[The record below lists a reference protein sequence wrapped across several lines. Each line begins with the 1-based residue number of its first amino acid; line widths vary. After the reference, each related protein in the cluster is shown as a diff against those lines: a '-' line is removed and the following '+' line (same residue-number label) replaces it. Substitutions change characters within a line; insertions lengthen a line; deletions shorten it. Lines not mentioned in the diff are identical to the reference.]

1 VPENRGEMSV
11 LKRLKKG
18 GSVALSKIA
27 IIGIGATEQ
36 GEIPGQSANELAARA
51 AAKAIEDAGIDK
63 SQIDGLVTCKPPM
76 SPAKVGTDEDIGQLL
91 GMNPAFA
98 STLEYGP
105 CVFSLHLAAAAIQAG
120 LAHTILLT
128 YGTNLRSAGANFG
141 GGTRDWLTLA
151 GLVHIAGPAA
161 MAARRHMHLYG
172 TTEEQLGWVSVA
184 QREWAQ
190 HNPIAIFR
198 DPMSIEDYLAS
209 SYVVEPLRRPDLTM
223 ISDGGAAAI
232 ITTAERAK
240 DFKKTPVYIQ
250 SMAQQSAMRSDQNPD
265 KLMRPWIKD
274 IADRVY
280 AQAGLGPR
288 DMDLVYL
295 QDATS
300 VWVLQML
307 EWYGFCGVGEG
318 GPFLADGHTRPGGSL
333 PVNTNGGQL
342 SECYMW
348 NWMHMYEAVR
358 QLRKECGTRQIAK
371 SDVALLAQTHDFY
384 KGAASIL
391 STHAG

>member
-1 VPENRGEMSV
+1 VT
-11 LKRLKKG
+11 LAKT
-18 GSVALSKIA
+18 A
-27 IIGIGATEQ
+27 IVGIGATEQ
-36 GEIPGQSANELAARA
+36 GEIPGQSADHIAARA
-51 AAKAIEDAGIDK
+51 AVKALEDAGIDK
-63 SQIDGLVTCKPPM
+63 SQIDGLVTCRPPM
-76 SPAKVGTDEDIGQLL
+76 APGKVGTDEDIGQLL
-91 GMNPAFA
+91 GVNPAFT

-105 CVFSLHLAAAAIQAG
+105 CAFSLHVAAGAISAG
-120 LAHTILLT
+120 LCHTVLLT
-128 YGTNLRSAGANFG
+128 YGTNLRSAGASFG

-190 HNPIAIFR
+190 NNPIAIFR
-198 DPMSIEDYLAS
+198 DPMSIDDYMAS
-209 SYVVEPLRRPDLTM
+209 PYVVEPLRRPDLTM
-223 ISDGGAAAI
+223 ISDGGCAVVL
-232 ITTAERAK
+232 TSAERAK
-240 DFKKTPVYIQ
+240 DFKKAPVYLL
-250 SMAQQSAMRSDQNPD
+250 SMAQQSAMRSDQNVD
-265 KLMRPWIKD
+265 KLMRPWLKD
-274 IADRVY
+274 IGDNVFAR
-280 AQAGLGPR
+280 AGLGPR

-307 EWYGFCGVGEG
+307 EWFGFCGVGEG
-318 GPFLADGHTRPGGSL
+318 GPFLAEGHTRPGGSL

-348 NWMHMYEAVR
+348 NWMHLYEAVR
-358 QLRKECGTRQIAK
+358 QLRKECGSRQVP
-371 SDVALLAQTHDFY
+371 DVEVALHAQTHDFY
-384 KGAASIL
+384 KGAATIL

>member
-1 VPENRGEMSV
+1 VT
-11 LKRLKKG
+11 LAKT
-18 GSVALSKIA
+18 A
-27 IIGIGATEQ
+27 IVGIGATEQ
-36 GEIPGQSANELAARA
+36 GEIPGQSADHIAARA
-51 AAKAIEDAGIDK
+51 AVKALEDAGIDK
-63 SQIDGLVTCKPPM
+63 SQIDGLVTCRPPM
-76 SPAKVGTDEDIGQLL
+76 APGKVGTDEDIGQLL
-91 GMNPAFA
+91 GVNPAFT

-105 CVFSLHLAAAAIQAG
+105 CAFSLHVAAGAINAG
-120 LAHTILLT
+120 LCHTVLLT
-128 YGTNLRSAGANFG
+128 YGTNLRSAGASFG

-190 HNPIAIFR
+190 NNPIAIFR
-198 DPMSIEDYLAS
+198 DPMSIDDYMAS
-209 SYVVEPLRRPDLTM
+209 PYVVEPLRRPDLTM
-223 ISDGGAAAI
+223 ISDGGCAVVL
-232 ITTAERAK
+232 TSAERAK
-240 DFKKTPVYIQ
+240 DFKKAPVYLL
-250 SMAQQSAMRSDQNPD
+250 SMAQQSAMRSDQNVD
-265 KLMRPWIKD
+265 KLMRPWLKD
-274 IADRVY
+274 IGDNVFAR
-280 AQAGLGPR
+280 AGLGPR

-307 EWYGFCGVGEG
+307 EWFGFCGVGEG
-318 GPFLADGHTRPGGSL
+318 GPFLAEGHTRPGGSL

-348 NWMHMYEAVR
+348 NWMHLYEAVR
-358 QLRKECGTRQIAK
+358 QLRKECGSRQVP
-371 SDVALLAQTHDFY
+371 DVEVALHAQTHDFY
-384 KGAASIL
+384 KGAATIL

>member
-1 VPENRGEMSV
+1 MT
-11 LKRLKKG
+11 LAKT
-18 GSVALSKIA
+18 A
-27 IIGIGATEQ
+27 IVGIGATEQ
-36 GEIPGQSANELAARA
+36 GEIPGQSADHIAARA
-51 AAKAIEDAGIDK
+51 AVKALEDAGIDK
-63 SQIDGLVTCKPPM
+63 SQIDGLVTCRPPM
-76 SPAKVGTDEDIGQLL
+76 APGKVGTDEDIGQLL
-91 GMNPAFA
+91 GVNPAFT

-105 CVFSLHLAAAAIQAG
+105 CAFSLHVAAGAISAG
-120 LAHTILLT
+120 LCHTVLLT
-128 YGTNLRSAGANFG
+128 YGTNLRSAGASFG

-190 HNPIAIFR
+190 NNPIAIFR
-198 DPMSIEDYLAS
+198 DPMSIDDYMAS
-209 SYVVEPLRRPDLTM
+209 PYVVEPLRRPDLTM
-223 ISDGGAAAI
+223 ISDGGCAVVL
-232 ITTAERAK
+232 TSAERAK
-240 DFKKTPVYIQ
+240 DFKKAPVYLL
-250 SMAQQSAMRSDQNPD
+250 SMAQQSAMRSDQNVD
-265 KLMRPWIKD
+265 KLMRPWLKD
-274 IADRVY
+274 IGDNVFAR
-280 AQAGLGPR
+280 AGLGPR

-307 EWYGFCGVGEG
+307 EWFGFCGVGEG
-318 GPFLADGHTRPGGSL
+318 GPFLAEGHTRPGGSL

-348 NWMHMYEAVR
+348 NWMHLYEAVR
-358 QLRKECGTRQIAK
+358 QLRKECGSRQVP
-371 SDVALLAQTHDFY
+371 DVEVALHAQTHDFY
-384 KGAASIL
+384 KGAATIL

>member
-1 VPENRGEMSV
+1 M
-11 LKRLKKG
+11 
-18 GSVALSKIA
+18 ALAKTA
-27 IIGIGATEQ
+27 IVGIGATEQ
-36 GEIPGQSANELAARA
+36 GEIPGQSADHIAARA
-51 AAKAIEDAGIDK
+51 AVQALADAGIDK
-63 SQIDGLVTCKPPM
+63 SQIDGLVTCRPPM
-76 SPAKVGTDEDIGQLL
+76 APGKVGTDEDIGQLL
-91 GMNPAFA
+91 GINPAFA
-98 STLEYGP
+98 STLEYGA
-105 CVFSLHLAAAAIQAG
+105 CAFSLHLAAAAIGAG

-128 YGTNLRSAGANFG
+128 YGTNLRSAGASFG

-184 QREWAQ
+184 QREWAKD
-190 HNPIAIFR
+190 NPIAIFR
-198 DPMSIEDYLAS
+198 EPMSIGDYLAS
-209 SYVVEPLRRPDLTM
+209 PYVVEPLRRPDLTM
-223 ISDGGAAAI
+223 ISDGGTAVI
-232 ITTAERAK
+232 LTSAERAK
-240 DFKKTPVYIQ
+240 DFKRAPVYLLA
-250 SMAQQSAMRSDQNPD
+250 MAQQSAMRSDQNQD

-280 AQAGLGPR
+280 GQAGLGPR

-307 EWYGFCGVGEG
+307 EWYGFCGVGEA
-318 GPFLADGHTRPGGSL
+318 GPFLQAGHTRPDGSL

-348 NWMHMYEAVR
+348 NWMHLYEAVR
-358 QLRKECGTRQIAK
+358 QLRKECGARQIA
-371 SDVALLAQTHDFY
+371 DVEVALHAQTHDFY
-384 KGAASIL
+384 KGAATIL

>member
-1 VPENRGEMSV
+1 VT
-11 LKRLKKG
+11 LAKT
-18 GSVALSKIA
+18 A
-27 IIGIGATEQ
+27 IVGIGATEQ
-36 GEIPGQSANELAARA
+36 GEIPGQGADYIAARA
-51 AAKAIEDAGIDK
+51 AVKALEDAGIDK

-76 SPAKVGTDEDIGQLL
+76 APGNVGTDEDIGQLL
-91 GMNPAFA
+91 GINPAFA

-105 CVFSLHLAAAAIQAG
+105 CAFSLHLAAAAISAG

-190 HNPIAIFR
+190 NNPIAIFR
-198 DPMSIEDYLAS
+198 DPMSISDYLAS
-209 SYVVEPLRRPDLTM
+209 PYVVEPLRRPDLTM
-223 ISDGGAAAI
+223 ISDGGAAVI
-232 ITTAERAK
+232 LTSAERAK
-240 DFKKTPVYIQ
+240 DFKKAPIYLL

-280 AQAGLGPR
+280 AQAGLGAR

-307 EWYGFCGVGEG
+307 EWYGFCGVGEA
-318 GPFLADGHTRPGGSL
+318 GPFLEEGHTRPGGSL

-348 NWMHMYEAVR
+348 NWMHLYEAVR
-358 QLRKECGTRQIAK
+358 QLRKECGARQIA
-371 SDVALLAQTHDFY
+371 DVEVALHAQTHDFY
-384 KGAASIL
+384 KGAATIL